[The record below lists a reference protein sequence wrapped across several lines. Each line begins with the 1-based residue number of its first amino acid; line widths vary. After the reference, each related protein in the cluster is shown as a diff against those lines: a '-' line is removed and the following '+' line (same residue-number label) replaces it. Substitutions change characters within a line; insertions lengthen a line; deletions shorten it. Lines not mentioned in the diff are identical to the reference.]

1 VDSSFLKHYSA
12 DREGC
17 QGGSHPLR
25 LTTFASSPKGTP
37 FGGDGKVSGIAQ
49 RRPLGGAGTAQAVTE
64 GVRSSPTREKGFQEN
79 PQTFLKPKIKNI
91 LSADDAQ
98 SKAER
103 IQIVF

>member
-1 VDSSFLKHYSA
+1 
-12 DREGC
+12 
-17 QGGSHPLR
+17 
-25 LTTFASSPKGTP
+25 
-37 FGGDGKVSGIAQ
+37 
-49 RRPLGGAGTAQAVTE
+49 VTE